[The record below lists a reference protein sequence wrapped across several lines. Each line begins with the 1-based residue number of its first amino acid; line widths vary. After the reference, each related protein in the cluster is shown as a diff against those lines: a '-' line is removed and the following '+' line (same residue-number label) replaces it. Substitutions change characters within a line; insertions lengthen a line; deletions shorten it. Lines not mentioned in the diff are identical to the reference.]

1 LATNPDESSGRV
13 WFVTGCSSGIGRA
26 LCERVLAGGDTVVC
40 TARRVATLDDLVRR
54 YPERAI
60 ALPLDVT
67 DGASVTAAV
76 EAAIARTGRIDVL
89 VNNAGYGVIGALE
102 EIPDEEIFRIFDTN
116 VFGVIR
122 VTKAVLPHMRARA
135 SGHILNVSSAL
146 GLITR
151 AGYGVYSSTKFAV
164 EGLTETLAQEVAP
177 LGIKVTILAPGSF
190 RTDFRGAASMYQAPP
205 MPPYD
210 AILADFRRDLMEGD
224 GKQPGDPVRGA
235 DAIVAV
241 VNASEPPLRLAMGKQ
256 SAGGAKAKLA
266 AAAEQVEAWQ
276 TLSHSV
282 DFDSA

>member
-1 LATNPDESSGRV
+1 MATNPDKSSSRV

-26 LCERVLAGGDTVVC
+26 LCERVLAGGETVVC
-40 TARRVATLDDLVRR
+40 TARRVETLDDLVRR
-54 YPERAI
+54 YPDRAI

-67 DGASVTAAV
+67 DETSVKAAV
-76 EAAIARTGRIDVL
+76 EAAIARTGKIDVL

-102 EIPDEEIFRIFDTN
+102 EIPDEEIVRIFDTN

-122 VTKAVLPHMRARA
+122 VTKAVLPHMRARGA
-135 SGHILNVSSAL
+135 GHILNVSSAL

-151 AGYGVYSSTKFAV
+151 AGYGVYSGTKFAL
-164 EGLTETLAQEVAP
+164 EGITETLAQEVAP

-190 RTDFRGAASMYQAPP
+190 RTDFRGAASLYQAPP

-235 DAIVAV
+235 EAIVAV
-241 VNASEPPLRLAMGKQ
+241 VEAAEPPLRLAMGKQ

-266 AAAEQVEAWQ
+266 ASAKQVDAWQ